1 MIGKFTL
8 FAAAVLV
15 AGSSAMGQRIKEGYL
30 TWPASQS
37 LHTYINAWNSN
48 GSSISGWEDENF
60 FISRVKPRTRV
71 VNRNVQIYSTL
82 TASTD
87 KRYINWVPYGN
98 NNDYGIMTN
107 ALQNGNFDQ
116 ECFTMWSYVD
126 HWGDWTSPYGWVPGS
141 LADVAH
147 KNGVA
152 VSGVASVPNSAIS
165 SEWLS
170 CFNGVTGINH
180 NNVAKFLYYHGVD
193 GLGYNSEWTSGL
205 TPTNLISLHND
216 IMTYMNGKNPI
227 YENVWYGGVNDNGSC
242 SFDSGLTNNT
252 KLFAGASIFLNY
264 NWGSTISSAAS
275 TANSQSVTKNRDNT
289 SETRPNG
296 FWVYAGMNQQGVE
309 SGQPSNNYP
318 LLSGVGASIGV
329 WGAHAYNMFWESRAA
344 SGGADLQKARQYQKF
359 ITQWFSNGNQN
370 PAKRQ
375 TIAANLTHRPTDS
388 WAGISSMVSERSA
401 ITHTIATDPFVT
413 YFNIGNGNFFN
424 YQGKRVSDKTWY
436 SIGIQDYMPTWRWWF
451 APTWFD
457 TNVSGSTNLSAEFT
471 WDDAYFGGS
480 CIQISGTTDTEYLHL
495 FKTELTVASG
505 QRIRIYY
512 KLLEGEGEV
521 NFMYANGAKPAD
533 PVYTT
538 ISSNSTAR
546 KLFDTSTSAQIL
558 DKSYEEGWQCQE
570 MKFASSVN
578 SQYSA
583 NNKRLGILG
592 LEFKNCKNMKMLLG
606 GIEILPAA
614 NTTTPNAPKLST
626 AKVLGNGFEGI
637 DAKLVWSMDN
647 SVTDHQCYNADVNT
661 SMFKMYAQEE
671 GGEPVFVGA
680 TTSWAGFV
688 FQAPNT
694 DNNTKIRFGVSA
706 VAMDMQSESA
716 ITWSSYLSKGTYTP
730 SDDFKTSKAII
741 KPGEAFEI
749 AYVDPQHGSATWKL
763 TDINGNTVAQGTGI
777 KLSVPDG
784 LSTVGGY
791 DLTLTYNGTTTT
803 YGYYVQITSEA
814 AGAVP
819 EIYSLNR
826 GSEDVT
832 DGGSD
837 VTITQPSGT
846 KSYTL
851 DHALSYTGR
860 KADGSAS
867 RGLNLADH
875 RISAKMSDLGITS
888 GKSFSVS
895 AWVRYEDFPSTTW
908 KFFDVTNP
916 SAAWP
921 KSNWGWAWSSITTD
935 GHPFVKFR
943 RSTDDSKGPTV
954 YTFNNT
960 KIQPNTWTHIAL
972 VFDITTTGLRFYL
985 YVNGVKQTATWNQY
999 KKGSSG
1005 ATDRTGTTEDRASG
1019 QTNAISS
1026 TDYFIFGGQDFDAS
1040 NGCNNGIVDDFQVW
1054 NKVMTEAEVKE
1065 SMNGYTK
1072 DNVNS
1077 NIVALWDFESDD
1089 RTSDSGFNSFGQKT
1103 IPCYACEFVTEG
1115 EGKATFTILDPVFET
1130 GCPFLAGTA
1139 YPVLTTATWSDS
1151 MRGTTFATTAS
1162 RAATTA
1168 GEAGSAVP
1176 TFTRGGDHEITLALE
1191 NDYGKSEK
1199 TYPVYHVVGLPMA
1212 IDGIGADAEAD
1223 VKTYTVNGTLFIEYG
1238 QDGTYDVQVY
1248 NAAGQLCA
1256 TESMAAV
1263 AGQTSQIN
1271 LRTAG
1276 VYLIRVACNGHH
1288 ARTLKVLNK

>member
-1 MIGKFTL
+1 MIRKFTL
-8 FAAAVLV
+8 IAAAVLV
-15 AGSSAMGQRIKEGYL
+15 AGSSAMGQRLKEGYF
-30 TWPASQS
+30 TWPSSQS
-37 LHTYINAWNSN
+37 LNTYITAWNSN

-60 FISRVKPRTRV
+60 FISRVKPRTRL
-71 VNRNVQIYSTL
+71 VNRNVQIYSTI
-82 TASTD
+82 TATTD

-98 NNDYGIMTN
+98 ETDNGIMTN

-116 ECFTMWSYVD
+116 ECFTMWSYLD

-170 CFNGVTGINH
+170 CFNGVTGITH
-180 NNVAKFLYYHGVD
+180 NNVAKFLYFHGVD

-205 TPTNLISLHND
+205 TPTALISLHND

-309 SGQPSNNYP
+309 SGQPSNNYT
-318 LLSGVGASIGV
+318 LLSGVQASIGV
-329 WGAHAYNMFWESRAA
+329 WGAHAKNMFWQDRSN
-344 SGGADLQKARQYQKF
+344 GGSSDIAKARQYQKF
-359 ITQWFSNGNQN
+359 ITQWYGNGAQN
-370 PAKRQ
+370 PAVNQ
-375 TIAANLTHRPTDS
+375 TLGANLNHRPTDS
-388 WAGISSMVSERSA
+388 WAGISKMVSERS
-401 ITHTIATDPFVT
+401 TMNHTISSDPFVT

-424 YQGKRVSDKTWY
+424 YKGKRVSDKSWY
-436 SIGIQDYMPTWRWWF
+436 SLGIQDYMPTWRWWL

-457 TNVSGSTNLSAEFT
+457 KSINAGEAKLSAAFT

-480 CIQISGTTDTEYLHL
+480 CIEISGTTTTEYLHL
-495 FKTELTVASG
+495 LKTQMTVARN
-505 QRIRIYY
+505 QRVRVYY

-521 NFMYANGAKPAD
+521 NVVFANGSSPATMQNA
-533 PVYTT
+533 VVTNGT
-538 ISSNSTAR
+538 NGAR
-546 KLFDTSTSAQIL
+546 NLFDVETSANKIEA
-558 DKSYEEGWQCQE
+558 SYDEGWQCCE
-570 MKFASSVN
+570 MAFATAVN
-578 SQYSA
+578 QTFNA
-583 NNKRLGILG
+583 TNLRLGVIG

-606 GIEILPAA
+606 GIEILPAT
-614 NTTTPNAPKLST
+614 NTTTPAAPKLTTS
-626 AKVLGNGFEGI
+626 KVLGNTYTGV

-647 SVTDHQCYNADVNT
+647 SVTDHQCYNSDVNT
-661 SMFKMYAQEE
+661 SIFKMYAQEN

-694 DNNTKIRFGVSA
+694 DNSKTIRFGVSA
-706 VAMDMQSESA
+706 VSMDMQTESE
-716 ITWSSYLSKGTYTP
+716 ITWSSYMSKGTYTP
-730 SDDFKTSKAII
+730 SDEFKADKSII

-763 TDINGNTVAQGTGI
+763 TDLNGNTVASGTGTS
-777 KLSVPDG
+777 LSVPNG
-784 LSTVGGY
+784 ISTVGGY
-791 DLTLTYNGTTTT
+791 DLTVTYNGTSTT

-814 AGAVP
+814 SGAVP
-819 EIYSLNR
+819 AIYTLTR
-826 GSEDVT
+826 GNTDVT
-832 DGGSD
+832 DGGSE
-837 VTITQPSGT
+837 VTIKQPEGT

-851 DHALSYTGR
+851 DHALTYTGR

-867 RGLNLADH
+867 RGLNLSDH
-875 RISAKMSDLGITS
+875 RIACKFSDLGATS
-888 GKSFSVS
+888 GSFSVA

-908 KFFDVTNP
+908 KFFDITNP

-921 KSNWGWAWSSITTD
+921 GSNWGYVWASITTK
-935 GHPFVKFR
+935 GVPEIKFKSSKAGETHYIYS
-943 RSTDDSKGPTV
+943 STT
-954 YTFNNT
+954 
-960 KIQPNTWTHIAL
+960 IQPNTWTHIAL
-972 VFDITTTGLRFYL
+972 VFQPSSSGLIFSL
-985 YVNGVKQTATWNQY
+985 YVNGVKQSCTWKTFRSGNSGTTTAT
-999 KKGSSG
+999 GSSDTR
-1005 ATDRTGTTEDRASG
+1005 AT
-1019 QTNAISS
+1019 NFILNPSS
-1026 TDYFIFGGQDFDAS
+1026 TDYFIFGGKDFDAS
-1040 NGCNNGIVDDFQVW
+1040 NGSNNGVVDDFQVW
-1054 NKVMTEAEVKE
+1054 GKAMTDAEVKE
-1065 SMNGYTK
+1065 SMQGYTAST
-1072 DNVNS
+1072 VNS
-1077 NIVALWDFESDD
+1077 NIIAMWDFESDD
-1089 RTSDSGFNSFGQKT
+1089 QRSDKGFNSIGQKT
-1103 IPCYACEFVTEG
+1103 IGCYACEFVTQG
-1115 EGKATFTILDPVFET
+1115 EGQATFTILDPTYES
-1130 GCPFLAGTA
+1130 GCPFLSGTA
-1139 YPVLTTATWSDS
+1139 YPVVTTANWSDS
-1151 MRGTTFATTAS
+1151 QRGTTFAKVAS
-1162 RAATTA
+1162 RATTE
-1168 GEAGSAVP
+1168 GEGGSATP
-1176 TFTRGGDHEITLALE
+1176 TFTRSGDHTITLTLE
-1191 NDYGKSEK
+1191 NGYGSDAKSF
-1199 TYPVYHVVGLPMA
+1199 PVYHISGVSSA

-1271 LRTAG
+1271 LSAAG
-1276 VYLIRVACNGHH
+1276 VYLIRVACNGQH
-1288 ARTLKVLNK
+1288 ARTLKVLNR